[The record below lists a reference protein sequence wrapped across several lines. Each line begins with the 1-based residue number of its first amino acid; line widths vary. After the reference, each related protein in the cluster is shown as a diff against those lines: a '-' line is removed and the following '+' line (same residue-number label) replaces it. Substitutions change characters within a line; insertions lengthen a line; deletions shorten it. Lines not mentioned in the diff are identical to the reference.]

1 MKKLPTYIG
10 VIIFVVTLLISW
22 LLPSL
27 AKVLNAFFI
36 WTIVACLLYSILSTT
51 GLATGSMSDNR
62 DNKDPLSQLLRGVH
76 FILIFH

>member
-10 VIIFVVTLLISW
+10 VIIFVVTLLINW

-27 AKVLNAFFI
+27 AKVLNTFFI

-62 DNKDPLSQLLRGVH
+62 DNKDSSKSVA
-76 FILIFH
+76 

>member
-27 AKVLNAFFI
+27 AKVLNTFFI

-62 DNKDPLSQLLRGVH
+62 DNKDSSKSVA
-76 FILIFH
+76 

>member
-10 VIIFVVTLLISW
+10 VIIFVVTLLINW

-36 WTIVACLLYSILSTT
+36 WTIVACLLYTIYYWIRYWLYARQQS
-51 GLATGSMSDNR
+51 
-62 DNKDPLSQLLRGVH
+62 
-76 FILIFH
+76 

>member
-10 VIIFVVTLLISW
+10 VIIFVVTLLINR

-36 WTIVACLLYSILSTT
+36 RTIVACLLYTIYYWIRYWLY
-51 GLATGSMSDNR
+51 AR
-62 DNKDPLSQLLRGVH
+62 QQC
-76 FILIFH
+76 